1 MLALVTG
8 AAGFIGSHLVDRLLA
23 DGHEVVGVDNM
34 ATGAN
39 VRPDVEMWEMDVAD
53 PALAERAAARRPE
66 VICHLAAQVSVRHSV
81 ADPVADARVNVTGT
95 ANVLEA
101 ARAAGG
107 RKVVFTSSCAV
118 YGVPDALP
126 VPADAELRPASPYAA
141 SKVSGEVYA
150 GMYRRLHGIDFTT
163 LTLANVYGPRQTPDG
178 EAGVIS
184 IFTDA
189 LLSGRPTKV
198 FGDGGQTRDY
208 VYVLDVVD
216 AFARAAGG
224 RGRRA
229 PLQRGHRGADDGPR
243 PARARRRGGGRAG
256 RPGVRAGAARRP
268 ARDRRRPARD
278 ARGPRLGAGGR
289 PAGRHRRDGR
299 LGARARRG
307 GLRLT
312 APGPGCVQWSAC
324 TNPRR

>member
-23 DGHEVVGVDNM
+23 DGHGVIGVDDLSS
-34 ATGAN
+34 GAN
-39 VRPDVEMWEMDVAD
+39 VRDDVELWRMDVAD
-53 PALAERAAARRPE
+53 PALAGKAAERRPE
-66 VICHLAAQVSVRHSV
+66 VVFHLAAQVSVRASV
-81 ADPVADARVNVTGT
+81 ADPLHDARVNVTGT

-101 ARAAGG
+101 ARAAGA

-126 VPADAELRPASPYAA
+126 VPPDAELRPASPYAA

-150 GMYRRLHGIDFTT
+150 GMYRALHGLDCTT
-163 LTLANVYGPRQTPDG
+163 LTLANVYGPRQTPEG

-189 LLSGRPTKV
+189 LLAGRPTRV

-216 AFARAAGG
+216 AFARAAGE
-224 RGRRA
+224 
-229 PLQRGHRGADDGPR
+229 L
-243 PARARRRGGGRAG
+243 GGGRRFNVGTGLQTTDRDLHAL
-256 RPGVRAGAARRP
+256 VAEAVGAPDEPEFAP
-268 ARDRRRPARD
+268 
-278 ARGPRLGAGGR
+278 PRLGDL
-289 PAGRHRRDGR
+289 PAMAVD
-299 LGARARRG
+299 
-307 GLRLT
+307 
-312 APGPGCVQWSAC
+312 PGPTREVLGWEAKVALREGLAETAAWARERSLS
-324 TNPRR
+324 PRD

>member
-216 AFARAAGG
+216 AFARAAGTRAAG
-224 RGRRA
+224 AASTWAPGCRRRTA
-229 PLQRGHRGADDGPR
+229 TCTRSSPR
-243 PARARRRGGGRAG
+243 RRARRTTRSSRRRGSATCPRSPSTRARRARSSAG
-256 RPGVRAGAARRP
+256 SRRSPCGTASPRRSPGRAGAARRP
-268 ARDRRRPARD
+268 PAD
-278 ARGPRLGAGGR
+278 
-289 PAGRHRRDGR
+289 
-299 LGARARRG
+299 RARTGMRPMV
-307 GLRLT
+307 RLY
-312 APGPGCVQWSAC
+312 
-324 TNPRR
+324 